1 MQQFANSV
9 NEFLE
14 FRKFKILPNK
24 GRVSKAQ
31 AEVKAGQEYEIFNK
45 TQLIES
51 DFDKEVK
58 QLLENS
64 DK

>member
-1 MQQFANSV
+1 MEQW
-9 NEFLE
+9 LE
-14 FRKFKILPNK
+14 KLK
-24 GRVSKAQ
+24 
-31 AEVKAGQEYEIFNK
+31 EDEIFNK

>member
-1 MQQFANSV
+1 MEQW
-9 NEFLE
+9 LE
-14 FRKFKILPNK
+14 KLK
-24 GRVSKAQ
+24 
-31 AEVKAGQEYEIFNK
+31 EYEIFNK

>member
-1 MQQFANSV
+1 MEQW
-9 NEFLE
+9 LE
-14 FRKFKILPNK
+14 KLK
-24 GRVSKAQ
+24 
-31 AEVKAGQEYEIFNK
+31 EYEIFNK
-45 TQLIES
+45 IQLIES